1 MTRRVIR
8 IRAMLRRLR
17 RDLSGVALIEFSLVL
32 PILIV
37 LCLTGAEMTHYIT
50 TKMRVSQLALQLA
63 DDAARIG
70 AGTRLSAKKI
80 TEADINDL
88 FVGADLQSGELDL
101 RENGRVVLSSLE
113 PVANPNTTSRYRIR
127 WQRCYGLKTTYTPT
141 YGTAG
146 ATNLTG
152 MGPAGRQVTAQDD
165 NATMFVEVYYVYKP
179 LVHVGTRAPT
189 TSFME
194 IANMAV
200 RERRDTVG
208 GTNGVYPVTGVTA
221 SSC

>member
-1 MTRRVIR
+1 MIR
-8 IRAMLRRLR
+8 SARLR
-17 RDLSGVALIEFSLVL
+17 ALARQLRLDTAGVALIEFSLVL
-32 PILIV
+32 PVVILMS
-37 LCLTGAEMTHYIT
+37 LTGAELTHYIT
-50 TKMRVSQLALQLA
+50 TKMRISQLALQLA

-70 AGTRLSAKKI
+70 SGSRLAAKQI
-80 TEADINDL
+80 NESDINDL
-88 FVGADLQSGELDL
+88 FVGADMQSGELDL

-113 PVANPNTTSRYRIR
+113 AVANPNTTNRFRIR

-146 ATNLTG
+146 TTNMTG

-165 NATMFVEVYYVYKP
+165 NPTMFIEVYYVYKP
-179 LVHVGTRAPT
+179 LIGLGTRAPS

-194 IANMAV
+194 FASMAV
-200 RERRDTVG
+200 RDRRDTVG
-208 GTNGVYPVTGVTA
+208 GSNGVYPMAGVTA